1 MSVTLDKIK
10 TYEGGKSNIP
20 GKKNIIKLSSNESP
34 FGPSRKV
41 LKAIKQASGK
51 TNRYPNADSLEL
63 KKNICKRY
71 KVPTKNIFVGNGSD
85 EILGLLCQ
93 LFLSKN
99 DEVIIPKHSFLMY
112 EIYASINNAKIK
124 YSNVNDYSFIVDDI
138 IKKVTNKTKIIFIAQ
153 PNNPT
158 GIYLDRKNL
167 NKLLKR
173 IPKRIMVVIDAAYSE
188 FINNSD
194 YTDGL
199 NLVMKNRNIIVTH
212 TFSKI
217 YGLASLRLGWCA
229 APERIIN
236 LLDRIRG
243 PFNVNQIA
251 QVAGSAAL
259 SDTNY
264 EKKVIRHNTIWLKK
278 FKSELAKFPVKV
290 YDSQANFIFIKVRN
304 ATKLNKYLLSNGIIV
319 RTLDNYEIFDCL
331 RISIGT
337 TLENKKFLNLIKK
350 FFENE

>member
-1 MSVTLDKIK
+1 MNDRLNNIK
-10 TYEGGKSNIP
+10 TYEGGNSHIP

-34 FGPSRKV
+34 FGPSKKV
-41 LKAIKQASGK
+41 LNAISRASKK
-51 TNRYPNADSLEL
+51 TNRYPVADCFEL
-63 KKNICKRY
+63 KKNICKKF
-71 KVPTKNIFVGNGSD
+71 KVPIKNIFCGNGSD

-124 YSNVNDYSFIVDDI
+124 YSNVDDYAFKVEDI
-138 IKKVTNKTKIIFIAQ
+138 IKNITNKTKIIFIAQ

-158 GIYLDRKNL
+158 GMYLDKKSLERL
-167 NKLLKR
+167 IKR
-173 IPKRIMVVIDAAYSE
+173 IPKRIMIVIDAAYSE
-188 FINNSD
+188 FINNAD

-199 NLVMKNRNIIVTH
+199 NIMKKNSNIIVTH

-229 APERIIN
+229 APSRIIN
-236 LLDRIRG
+236 LLDKIRG

-251 QVAGSAAL
+251 QIAGSIAL
-259 SDTNY
+259 NDKNY
-264 EKKVIRHNTIWLKK
+264 EKKVINHNKIWLKK
-278 FKSELAKFPVKV
+278 FKLELAKLPIKV
-290 YDSQANFIFIKVRN
+290 YESQANFVFIKVSDVN
-304 ATKLNKYLLSNGIIV
+304 KLNKYLLSNGIIV
-319 RTLDNYEIFDCL
+319 RTLENYNIHDCM

-337 TLENKKFLNLIKK
+337 ALENKKFLKLIKNY
-350 FFENE
+350 F